1 MKIIITEE
9 QYKLIK
15 EDSLK
20 QSLIDSIKESGVNDT
35 VNMVGDSDIFCQ
47 LLNINSPTDFLHL
60 FDNLEQ
66 VQSKEYKD
74 LILFRYK
81 PNHNFMVYDTKNKYV
96 YINYDEIWSFLESNF
111 GLNHREIQE
120 LTKEWLY
127 EVYKLRGITTY
138 DRWFANFI
146 QLDEVYKLK

>member
-1 MKIIITEE
+1 MKILITEE

-15 EDSLK
+15 EDTLK
-20 QSLIDSIKESGVNDT
+20 QSLLDNIKEFGVVDT
-35 VNMVGDSDIFCQ
+35 VYMVGDFDIFCQ

-146 QLDEVYKLK
+146 HLDEVYKLK

>member
-15 EDSLK
+15 EDTLK
-20 QSLIDSIKESGVNDT
+20 QSLLDNIKEFGVVDT
-35 VNMVGDSDIFCQ
+35 VYMVGDFDIFCQ

>member
-15 EDSLK
+15 EDTLK
-20 QSLIDSIKESGVNDT
+20 QSLLDNIKESGVKDT
-35 VNMVGDSDIFCQ
+35 VNMVGDFDIFCQ

-146 QLDEVYKLK
+146 HLDEVYKLK

>member
-15 EDSLK
+15 EDTLK

-35 VNMVGDSDIFCQ
+35 VNMVGDFDIFCQ

-81 PNHNFMVYDTKNKYV
+81 PNHNFMVYNTKNKYV
-96 YINYDEIWSFLESNF
+96 YINYYEIWRFLRSNF
-111 GLNHREIQE
+111 GLNLQE
-120 LTKEWLY
+120 TQGLTKEWLY
-127 EVYKLRGITTY
+127 EVYKLRGVTTEEMEMAELEESY
-138 DRWFANFI
+138 MRYTN
-146 QLDEVYKLK
+146 

>member
-1 MKIIITEE
+1 MKIIITEQ

-20 QSLIDSIKESGVNDT
+20 QSLLDNIKEFGVKDT
-35 VNMVGDSDIFCQ
+35 VSMVGDFDIFFQ
-47 LLNINSPTDFLHL
+47 LLNINSPMDFLHL

-66 VQSKEYKD
+66 VQSKEKGY

-81 PNHNFMVYDTKNKYV
+81 PKHNLMVYDIKNKYV

-127 EVYKLRGITTY
+127 EVYKLRGITTKFLY
-138 DRWFANFI
+138 
-146 QLDEVYKLK
+146 L